1 VPGGCRQ
8 RLSAGLGTGRHQCS
22 GPGQGP
28 VASDDLRGHRGDR
41 QGRCGQGGCR
51 AVADP
56 QNGWRGRG
64 RKVEHDST
72 RLGDLE
78 ALVDGCVLLTDSPR
92 LTFSGIGVYRPALF
106 DECNSGR
113 FPLAAVI
120 RKAASWGLV
129 TGEHYRGVWIDVG
142 TLARLSQLDASLQG
156 V

>member
-1 VPGGCRQ
+1 
-8 RLSAGLGTGRHQCS
+8 L
-22 GPGQGP
+22 
-28 VASDDLRGHRGDR
+28 
-41 QGRCGQGGCR
+41 GQGGIS
-51 AVADP
+51 AVARAKGLSPPTIRAGIGEIGGGAVGMKGAEPSRIRKMD
-56 QNGWRGRG
+56 GR
-64 RKVEHDST
+64 RECKVDHDST

-106 DECNSGR
+106 DECENRR

-156 V
+156 DLRVPC